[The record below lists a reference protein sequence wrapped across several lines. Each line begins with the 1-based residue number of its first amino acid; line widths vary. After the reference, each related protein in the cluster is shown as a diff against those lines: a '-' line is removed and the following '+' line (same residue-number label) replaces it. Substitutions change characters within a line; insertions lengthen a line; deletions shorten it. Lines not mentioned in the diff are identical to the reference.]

1 MPFTLWRSN
10 HPADHAQ
17 NTLSQ
22 LAVKGIRNMVLS
34 QKPSS
39 PTLCDN
45 IRTMRSCWL
54 LVGIL
59 SCAFVGLL
67 GGCLGSHF
75 VMHMTLGMQGPFTY
89 EALSPA
95 EIVFRPLKQTREFN
109 AAELLQVGSLLA
121 TKYLL

>member
-1 MPFTLWRSN
+1 M
-10 HPADHAQ
+10 
-17 NTLSQ
+17 
-22 LAVKGIRNMVLS
+22 
-34 QKPSS
+34 
-39 PTLCDN
+39 
-45 IRTMRSCWL
+45 
-54 LVGIL
+54 
-59 SCAFVGLL
+59 
-67 GGCLGSHF
+67 GSHF

>member
-1 MPFTLWRSN
+1 MLVAGW
-10 HPADHAQ
+10 
-17 NTLSQ
+17 NT
-22 LAVKGIRNMVLS
+22 I
-34 QKPSS
+34 
-39 PTLCDN
+39 LCF
-45 IRTMRSCWL
+45 CWT
-54 LVGIL
+54 VR
-59 SCAFVGLL
+59 